1 MYKTKKGKEKLNN
14 FIYLDTLYL
23 HVKYPKLD
31 VFKKWYS
38 LVEGTD
44 YQKLKAGIPAGEFVL
59 KNGANL
65 YKFSVCQHD
74 ARVFLT
80 DRVDE
85 LVGENNG
92 SGIWVQLGPKFL
104 IHHVTDLHTG
114 IKQLLKDIGVKGM
127 YPITIT
133 RLDLAMDL
141 TGVSIQSLNL
151 NEFKR
156 GWVGRSKVSSVF
168 FNSRTRAMETI
179 NVGSRKSPI
188 YLRIYDK
195 VAQAIEEGDIDYW
208 RDIWKGYLGPVTRV
222 EWETKPKKGKFSL
235 DLKEFDKFDGFSVRS
250 LLVYLLKWG
259 RLCVPD
265 ESDRNNR
272 RWNETEFWKD
282 VRKRAEEWLL
292 GVDFPVSRFGKE
304 FHPLS
309 EGYAKQFAGNLSGAL
324 ARFGDDGKP
333 SWINLFEGLEK
344 FGISQEKINRK
355 AEQKA
360 AVISRM

>member
-1 MYKTKKGKEKLNN
+1 MNN
-14 FIYLDTLYL
+14 FINLDTLYL
-23 HVKYPKLD
+23 YVKYPKLD

-38 LVEGTD
+38 LIEGVD

-59 KNGANL
+59 KTGANL

-104 IHHVTDLHTG
+104 VHHVTDLHTA
-114 IKQLLKDIGVKGM
+114 IYSLLDDIGVQGN
-127 YPITIT
+127 YPISIT

-151 NEFKR
+151 NEFQH
-156 GWVGRSKVSSVF
+156 GWVGRSKVSAVY
-168 FNSRTRAMETI
+168 FNSRTGAMETI
-179 NVGSRKSPI
+179 NVGSRKSSI
-188 YLRIYDK
+188 FLRIYDK
-195 VAQAIEEGDIDYW
+195 VAQSIVDGDIEYW

-222 EWETKPKKGKFSL
+222 EWEIKPKAGNFDL

-250 LLVYLLKWG
+250 LLVYLLEWG

-265 ESDRNNR
+265 DDDTNNR
-272 RWNETEFWKD
+272 RWNETDFWKD
-282 VRKRAEEWLL
+282 VRKRAAEWLL
-292 GVDFPVSRFGKE
+292 GVDVPVSRFGKE
-304 FHPLS
+304 FHGIS
-309 EGYAKQFAGNLSGAL
+309 EAYIKQFAGNLSGAL
-324 ARFGDDGKP
+324 ARFGTDGKP
-333 SWINLFEGLEK
+333 SWINLLDGLADH
-344 FGISQEKINRK
+344 GIPQEKIIKK